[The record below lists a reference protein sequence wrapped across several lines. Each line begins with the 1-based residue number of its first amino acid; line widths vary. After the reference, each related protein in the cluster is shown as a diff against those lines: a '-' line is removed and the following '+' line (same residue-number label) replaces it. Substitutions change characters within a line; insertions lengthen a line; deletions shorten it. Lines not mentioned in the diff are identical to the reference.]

1 MDLIFLLGLV
11 IAAMIALVAV
21 WRITSRP
28 ESDADVA
35 AEESP
40 LSVSSEGMK
49 VCPHCGMGNL
59 WTERACSSC
68 GTALKG

>member
-1 MDLIFLLGLV
+1 M
-11 IAAMIALVAV
+11 IAALIALVAI

-35 AEESP
+35 AEESS

-59 WTERACSSC
+59 WTERTCSSC